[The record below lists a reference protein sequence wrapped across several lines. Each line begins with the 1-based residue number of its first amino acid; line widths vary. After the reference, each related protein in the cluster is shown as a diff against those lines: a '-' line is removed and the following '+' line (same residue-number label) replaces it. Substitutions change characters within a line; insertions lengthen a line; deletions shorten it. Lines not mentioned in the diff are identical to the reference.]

1 MTAQLLSTSEGQTL
15 VLTLSNPEFRN
26 ALGPEMYAAGVEALS
41 VAESSADVRSV
52 VITGANGIFSA
63 GGNLQRLQNN
73 RQLPPEHQAQSIEG
87 LHNWIEAIRTFPKPV
102 IAAVEGPAAG
112 AGFSL
117 ALACDMIVA
126 ARNSVFVM
134 AYSSIAL
141 SPDGGGSWSLSR
153 AVPRQLATELLMCGE
168 RSGAERLQQLGVV
181 NRLADAGQ
189 ALLQA
194 LELCEQL
201 NARAPNALASI
212 KELLSDADG
221 SSLNAQLA
229 RERNAFVKNLH
240 HPNAGIGIGAFL
252 NKQKPNHQSLK
263 GQSMDEPILT
273 MEEREAINSGRW
285 FSSLSPSLR
294 HDILRCAYVKRHKD
308 GDMLAARGDPPEQ
321 WIACAKGAVRVSS
334 TSVSGKQ
341 ITLTYVE
348 PGIWFGDVSIFDGD
362 RRTHDCYAH
371 GETTTL
377 NVAKADFKKILTQHV
392 EFYDAMLRLHA
403 RRIRQLYGLVEDLN
417 TLPLRARLA
426 KQLNHL
432 LRSYGVP
439 SLSDAKAIR
448 ISLQLAQ
455 EELAQLLGASR
466 QRVNQE
472 LKQMER
478 EQIIRIEPGGLVVL
492 DRDALLL
499 IVNADH

>member
-1 MTAQLLSTSEGQTL
+1 MLS
-15 VLTLSNPEFRN
+15 
-26 ALGPEMYAAGVEALS
+26 
-41 VAESSADVRSV
+41 
-52 VITGANGIFSA
+52 
-63 GGNLQRLQNN
+63 
-73 RQLPPEHQAQSIEG
+73 
-87 LHNWIEAIRTFPKPV
+87 
-102 IAAVEGPAAG
+102 
-112 AGFSL
+112 
-117 ALACDMIVA
+117 
-126 ARNSVFVM
+126 
-134 AYSSIAL
+134 
-141 SPDGGGSWSLSR
+141 
-153 AVPRQLATELLMCGE
+153 
-168 RSGAERLQQLGVV
+168 
-181 NRLADAGQ
+181 
-189 ALLQA
+189 
-194 LELCEQL
+194 
-201 NARAPNALASI
+201 
-212 KELLSDADG
+212 
-221 SSLNAQLA
+221 
-229 RERNAFVKNLH
+229 
-240 HPNAGIGIGAFL
+240 
-252 NKQKPNHQSLK
+252 
-263 GQSMDEPILT
+263 
-273 MEEREAINSGRW
+273 
-285 FSSLSPSLR
+285 
-294 HDILRCAYVKRHKD
+294 
-308 GDMLAARGDPPEQ
+308 ARGDPPEQ

-371 GETTTL
+371 GDTTTL
-377 NVAKADFKKILTQHV
+377 NVAKADFKKILSQHV
-392 EFYDAMLRLHA
+392 EFYEAMLRLQS
-403 RRIRQLYGLVEDLN
+403 RRIRQLYGMVEDLN

-492 DRDALLL
+492 DRDSLLL

>member
-1 MTAQLLSTSEGQTL
+1 
-15 VLTLSNPEFRN
+15 
-26 ALGPEMYAAGVEALS
+26 
-41 VAESSADVRSV
+41 
-52 VITGANGIFSA
+52 
-63 GGNLQRLQNN
+63 
-73 RQLPPEHQAQSIEG
+73 
-87 LHNWIEAIRTFPKPV
+87 
-102 IAAVEGPAAG
+102 
-112 AGFSL
+112 
-117 ALACDMIVA
+117 
-126 ARNSVFVM
+126 
-134 AYSSIAL
+134 
-141 SPDGGGSWSLSR
+141 
-153 AVPRQLATELLMCGE
+153 
-168 RSGAERLQQLGVV
+168 
-181 NRLADAGQ
+181 
-189 ALLQA
+189 
-194 LELCEQL
+194 
-201 NARAPNALASI
+201 
-212 KELLSDADG
+212 
-221 SSLNAQLA
+221 
-229 RERNAFVKNLH
+229 
-240 HPNAGIGIGAFL
+240 
-252 NKQKPNHQSLK
+252 
-263 GQSMDEPILT
+263 MDEPILT
-273 MEEREAINSGRW
+273 MEEREAINAGRW
-285 FSSLSPSLR
+285 FLSLSPSLR

-371 GETTTL
+371 GDTTTL
-377 NVAKADFKKILTQHV
+377 NVAKADFKKILSQHV
-392 EFYDAMLRLHA
+392 EFYEAMLRLQS

-439 SLSDAKAIR
+439 SLSDAKAVR

-478 EQIIRIEPGGLVVL
+478 ELIIRIEPGGLVVM
-492 DRDALLL
+492 DRDALLA